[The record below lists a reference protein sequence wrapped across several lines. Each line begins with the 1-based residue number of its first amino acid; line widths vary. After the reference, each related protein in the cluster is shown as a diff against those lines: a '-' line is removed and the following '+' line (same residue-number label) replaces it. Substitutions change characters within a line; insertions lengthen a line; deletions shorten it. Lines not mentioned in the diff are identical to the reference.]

1 MVANGPEV
9 RPCTSLAPDEV
20 VGVGRDDD
28 VGAGGKRVGSNLR
41 LPWNPETL
49 GRRPDPVEDLR
60 SVSRKVASE
69 SRRGHTENC
78 VPLRNGFEN
87 TRAELLLAAK
97 KDA

>member
-1 MVANGPEV
+1 MIADGPKV
-9 RPCTSLAPDEV
+9 RPRPCLAPNEIV
-20 VGVGRDDD
+20 AVGCDDD